1 MACCG
6 RAARRDQQATSLQVA
21 AQQEAERAAQRAADD
36 LAATV
41 RVAAETA
48 LSAFPSAEPVSD
60 TGDVKPRRRR
70 VRKADDE

>member
-6 RAARRDQQATSLQVA
+6 RAARQNQQATSLQVA
-21 AQQEAERAAQRAADD
+21 AQQEAERQAQRAADD

-41 RVAAETA
+41 RVAAENAVASFAVPDAVDT
-48 LSAFPSAEPVSD
+48 SAP
-60 TGDVKPRRRR
+60 KPRKRR